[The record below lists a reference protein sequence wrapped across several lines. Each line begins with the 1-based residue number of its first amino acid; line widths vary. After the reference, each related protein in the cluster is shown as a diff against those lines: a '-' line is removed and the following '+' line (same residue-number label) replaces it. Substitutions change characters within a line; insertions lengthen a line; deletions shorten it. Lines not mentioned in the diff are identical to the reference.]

1 MGINEIFETID
12 ALITPE
18 VEAGIKVLIVILC
31 LLHFLWA
38 VILSRQVVNATNTIR
53 TRNGAA
59 FRFLSLIH
67 ILALTAVLL
76 LVIFF

>member
-1 MGINEIFETID
+1 MGLNEIFDTIR

-18 VEAGIKVLIVILC
+18 VEAGIKILIVTLC
-31 LLHFLWA
+31 LLHFLWS

-53 TRNGAA
+53 TRNAAA
-59 FRFLSLIH
+59 FRFLSFLH
-67 ILALTAVLL
+67 IAALTAVLL